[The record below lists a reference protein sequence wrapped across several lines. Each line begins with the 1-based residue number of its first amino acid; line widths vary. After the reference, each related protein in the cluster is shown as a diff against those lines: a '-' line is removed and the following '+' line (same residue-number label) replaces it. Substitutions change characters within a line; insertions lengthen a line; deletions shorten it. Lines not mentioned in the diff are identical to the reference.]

1 VQARHVSDKITT
13 HVGGIIG
20 PAGIHRVVL
29 PGPLLE
35 HRPWLEALQR
45 KLHMQRDFPP
55 ASRVLWRGGP
65 AAGAPDLAHVEL
77 RAD

>member
-1 VQARHVSDKITT
+1 MQTRHVNDKITT

-35 HRPWLEALQR
+35 HRPWLDALQR
-45 KLHMQRDFPP
+45 MLYM
-55 ASRVLWRGGP
+55 
-65 AAGAPDLAHVEL
+65 
-77 RAD
+77 

>member
-1 VQARHVSDKITT
+1 VQARHVRDKITT

-29 PGPLLE
+29 PGPLD
-35 HRPWLEALQR
+35 P
-45 KLHMQRDFPP
+45 
-55 ASRVLWRGGP
+55 
-65 AAGAPDLAHVEL
+65 AHVDL